1 MNQPTIADIQKMVR
15 DRYSYKQFVEMEKYL
30 IVECLDWTLNITTP
44 YHFSDSIQGMG
55 CLFWSDF
62 EPSIK
67 ENIAKGDKQA
77 AEKMV
82 LFMIQN
88 RKFINYF
95 VEQSL
100 LLGLWG
106 KFQHDQIAFGCI
118 LLARFEMLSINQVRW
133 KRKVQKIDQNS
144 YKLNN
149 LWNDGL
155 ANYSKL

>member
-1 MNQPTIADIQKMVR
+1 MIRNR
-15 DRYSYKQFVEMEKYL
+15 HSYQEFVSMEKFL
-30 IVECLDWTLNITTP
+30 IVECLDWNLNITTP

-62 EPSIK
+62 EENAQKSINNK
-67 ENIAKGDKQA
+67 DEKVS
-77 AEKMV
+77 EKMV
-82 LFMIQN
+82 LYLIQN

-106 KFQHDQIAFGCI
+106 SYQHDQIAFGCI
-118 LLARFEMLSINQVRW
+118 LLARFEMMSINDIRW
-133 KRKVQKIDQNS
+133 KRKAAKPENF
-144 YKLNN
+144 KLLR

-155 ANYSKL
+155 ETYSKIKR